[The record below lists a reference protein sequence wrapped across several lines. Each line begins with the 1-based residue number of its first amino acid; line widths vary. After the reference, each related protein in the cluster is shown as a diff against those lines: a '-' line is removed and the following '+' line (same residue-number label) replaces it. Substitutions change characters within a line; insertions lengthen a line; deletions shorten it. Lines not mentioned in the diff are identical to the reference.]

1 MRIACL
7 HTAQSNVA
15 VFDAALSEIA
25 LGDQV
30 VLQHAV
36 RADLLADAERAGGLT
51 PKIAERTGQAL
62 DLLGA
67 GADVVL
73 LTCSTLGPSVE
84 RFVGAPVL
92 RVDAALAHAAVRGGG
107 TVVALIAV
115 ETTLAPTK
123 ALFEAAATATGAQV
137 DVRVVPGAWDAFK
150 AGDND
155 GYLAMIAAA
164 ARSALEDGADRVA
177 LAQASMAGAARRLD
191 ERVLSSPA
199 SGLAA
204 AVAFANSQSPKR

>member
-15 VFDAALSEIA
+15 VFDAALSELA
-25 LGDQV
+25 VDQV
-30 VLQHAV
+30 VLRHAV

-62 DLLGA
+62 DLLSA

-73 LTCSTLGPSVE
+73 LTCSTLGPTVE

-107 TVVALIAV
+107 TVVALVAV
-115 ETTLAPTK
+115 QTSLEPTR
-123 ALFEAAATATGAQV
+123 ALFGSAAAAAGAKV
-137 DVRVVPGAWDAFK
+137 EVRLVPGAWEAFK
-150 AGDND
+150 AGDSD
-155 GYLAMIAAA
+155 GYLATIGAA
-164 ARSALEDGADRVA
+164 ARAALAGGADRVA
-177 LAQASMAGAARRLD
+177 LAQASMAGAAKQFG
-191 ERVLSSPA
+191 ERVLTSPVA
-199 SGLAA
+199 GLAA
-204 AVAFANSQSPKR
+204 AIAFAETQSPNR